1 MNRWLAK
8 LQEFGKSTFVLNS
21 GERKAVYLVLVLA
34 LLGLSVKCWHAY
46 QGRPSSGTAES
57 IAPRPTAPQNYHR

>member
-1 MNRWLAK
+1 MTRWLVK
-8 LQEFGKSTFVLNS
+8 LQELGKSTFVLNS

-46 QGRPSSGTAES
+46 QVRRSVGTTES
-57 IAPRPTAPQNYHR
+57 IAPHPATPQNYHR